1 MRDATGK
8 SSGTRVA
15 TIPLLDEIRALLA
28 DIGRGEPDETLLT
41 NTRGRPW
48 SLADRIQAN
57 GSGTKAPKQLP
68 NSQNRST
75 VWDAKPL
82 KSWSGRRNRTPDIQP
97 GKLTLCLRNQQVS
110 SQTGLNAIS

>member
-1 MRDATGK
+1 MGWK
-8 SSGTRVA
+8 LGRVRQVNA
-15 TIPLLDEIRALLA
+15 RYVEQDEVIR
-28 DIGRGEPDETLLT
+28 
-41 NTRGRPW
+41 